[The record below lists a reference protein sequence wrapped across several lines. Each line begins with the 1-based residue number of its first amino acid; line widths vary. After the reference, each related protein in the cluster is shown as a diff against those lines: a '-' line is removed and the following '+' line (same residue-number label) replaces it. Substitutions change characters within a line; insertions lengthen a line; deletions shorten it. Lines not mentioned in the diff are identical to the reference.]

1 MAIRRAATSIGRP
14 IRPTVKNTAVP
25 ASIGGVNALDPMVS
39 MPPQDCIYC
48 HNLMPSEYGMRLRKG
63 YRQWSINL
71 PSDVRTILPYDNQS
85 GNNAK
90 DRLFSICAEGIYDT
104 TLFNTQTPTQVVNFA
119 NAVDDAGYGVYTS
132 FTTDAAEQLILYADA
147 KNGLH
152 QYDGQAETWT
162 VPAITGADPTKVA
175 FVTQHKQRIWVVEQD
190 AADGWYLPVD
200 AIAGEALKFN
210 FGSQFKHGGKL
221 MGLWSWTVDGGDG
234 VDDFLVAVSR
244 AGDVLVYYG
253 SDPSQSD
260 WSLRGSYFIGELPQS
275 RRIAVSY
282 GAELYLLSTF
292 GVISVRDLL
301 NGVAASDP
309 KVGPSAKI
317 ARFLRADV
325 TANKDEYGW
334 QLTVFPADGFL
345 HIVAP
350 IILGK
355 TPRQYAMNLNTSAWG
370 FWRDVRILGADTWRG
385 EYYMGS
391 EAGVTLQ
398 YYGTLDGVELNDVE
412 KGEPIDFEVL
422 TTFQP
427 YGQHAEWI
435 RCELI
440 RAVGVVGGGTSIN
453 IDAVFD
459 YNVNPDII
467 APPVSGALNPSLWDE
482 ALWDVDVW
490 DFPPTAASAVQGVF
504 GMGRTMA
511 VGMRGNSQSR
521 ITLIAWDVIYN
532 TGGLF

>member
-1 MAIRRAATSIGRP
+1 M
-14 IRPTVKNTAVP
+14 
-25 ASIGGVNALDPMVS
+25 NALDPLIA
-39 MPPQDCIYC
+39 MPVQDCIYC
-48 HNLMPSEYGMRLRKG
+48 HNLVPSEYGMRLRKG
-63 YRQWSINL
+63 HRQWSINL

-104 TLFNTQTPTQVVNFA
+104 TLFNTQTPTQVVNFT
-119 NAVDDAGYGVYTS
+119 NTVDDAGYGVYTG
-132 FTTDAAEQLILYADA
+132 FTTDADEQLILYADA

-152 QYDGQAETWT
+152 QYDGQSEVWS
-162 VPAITGADPTKVA
+162 VPAITGADPAKVA

-190 AADGWYLPVD
+190 SADAWYLPVD
-200 AIAGEALKFN
+200 AIAGAATKFN
-210 FGSQFKHGGKL
+210 FGSQFKYGGKL

-253 SDPSQSD
+253 PDPSQPE

-275 RRIAVSY
+275 RRVGVEN

-309 KVGPSAKI
+309 KVGPSAKVS
-317 ARFLRADV
+317 RLLRTDV
-325 TANKDEYGW
+325 TSLKEEYGW
-334 QLTVFPADGFL
+334 QLTVHPADGFL
-345 HIVAP
+345 QIVTP
-350 IILGK
+350 VIQGK
-355 TPRQYAMNLNTSAWG
+355 IPKQYVMNLSTSSWG
-370 FWRDVRILGADTWRG
+370 FWRDVPILGAATWRG

-391 EAGVTLQ
+391 QNGVTLE
-398 YYGTLDGVELNDVE
+398 YSGVVDGAQLIDTEA
-412 KGEPIDFEVL
+412 GEPIDFEIL

-427 YGQHAEWI
+427 YGKHAEWI

-440 RAVGVVGGGTSIN
+440 RAVGVTGGATSIN
-453 IDAVFD
+453 LDSVFD
-459 YNVNPDII
+459 YNFNPDILS
-467 APPVSGALNPSLWDE
+467 PPATGASNPSLWDE

-490 DFPPTAASAVQGVF
+490 DFPPSGASGVQGTF

-511 VGMRGNSQSR
+511 IGMRGNSQSR
-521 ITLIAWDVIYN
+521 VTLVGFDVMYN